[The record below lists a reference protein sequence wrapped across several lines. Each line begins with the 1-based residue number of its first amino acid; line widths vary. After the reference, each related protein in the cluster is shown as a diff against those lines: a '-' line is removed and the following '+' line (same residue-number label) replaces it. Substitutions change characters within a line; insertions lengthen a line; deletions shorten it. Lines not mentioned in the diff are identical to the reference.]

1 MQLAAR
7 DQHPV
12 CECVLPGPDLV
23 YVGMDYRRYCC
34 DVLIDVVKG
43 ALDREYEIKDEPESV

>member
-7 DQHPV
+7 DQHLIS
-12 CECVLPGPDLV
+12 EYVLPGPELA

-34 DVLIDVVKG
+34 DVLIGVGKG
-43 ALDREYEIKDEPESV
+43 TLG